1 MIRLIYSNSMH
12 HEKIEY
18 YMITDSMVLW
28 ERKTFLL
35 IFILFYLLSFF
46 RLDFSVHGQK
56 SKTKLANIL
65 LNNQQYESN
74 TS

>member
-1 MIRLIYSNSMH
+1 
-12 HEKIEY
+12 
-18 YMITDSMVLW
+18 MITDSMVFW